1 MMPMLSD
8 EAVQT
13 RWLLSHKEN
22 LAKKY
27 YAEND
32 LVFP

>member
-13 RWLLSHKEN
+13 RWLLSPKEN
-22 LAKKY
+22 LAEKY